1 MLGLVQV
8 ALVARD
14 QLAIELAAR
23 EGARAAAVSAAPAAA
38 ARAAV
43 ERAITIRPVGV
54 DVAVGPSTVT
64 VTVSTVN
71 HTDVAIVGGAIG
83 DANCAPASRWRSSRP
98 DRADAA
104 SYPALVDL
112 QVRVALVGDTPTI
125 ALGGLVDLGSV
136 PILQDVLTRA
146 VLDHPGETIVVD
158 LDGVVSFDD
167 TALGL
172 LLAAAGRAR
181 ELGGELEIVC
191 TSDRLLARLASTRFD
206 RAVTVRQA

>member
-1 MLGLVQV
+1 
-8 ALVARD
+8 
-14 QLAIELAAR
+14 
-23 EGARAAAVSAAPAAA
+23 
-38 ARAAV
+38 
-43 ERAITIRPVGV
+43 
-54 DVAVGPSTVT
+54 
-64 VTVSTVN
+64 
-71 HTDVAIVGGAIG
+71 
-83 DANCAPASRWRSSRP
+83 
-98 DRADAA
+98 
-104 SYPALVDL
+104 VDL

-206 RAVTVRQA
+206 RAVTVRTTDVGASDGG